1 MRPDQLER
9 RLRERLDAL
18 GPAPR
23 AELLHVPDAPRLRAR
38 RPDRRVL
45 ELPGEPHLRRT
56 SHRLRGG
63 PDAPGGAP
71 GDAARVGTPMDRR
84 HKVWVAG
91 VPPVSG
97 GMGHTAERHQAVAAA
112 MGQISNHAIG
122 RIVALTAIARSGACT
137 GGGGGEASDASEGPT
152 HQPSASSAP
161 SAGGSVDEL
170 VQVNGRGLYL
180 ACTPG
185 EGPTVVFSHGV
196 GGQSVDWD
204 ATLSNLADIPTC
216 VYDRVN
222 VGLSDR
228 EAGRHSATDDVEDLH
243 APLEVAGIEPPYVLV
258 GHSFGGME
266 MLMYAGTY
274 PEDVEGIV
282 LADAPL
288 PFESLLDPPDRR
300 AEIRA
305 ELNANPKGWTST
317 VRPPRHGPWS
327 HRSLASRSPI
337 CSGLSRCFLRNGRTV
352 PMRRRCI
359 ASSRTYPTAAW
370 SNWLRIMTSRWTS
383 PKPSLM
389 LLAKPCRRAAS
400 QVGGHLMSR
409 SRGPCGPRLRT

>member
-1 MRPDQLER
+1 MN
-9 RLRERLDAL
+9 
-18 GPAPR
+18 
-23 AELLHVPDAPRLRAR
+23 
-38 RPDRRVL
+38 
-45 ELPGEPHLRRT
+45 
-56 SHRLRGG
+56 
-63 PDAPGGAP
+63 
-71 GDAARVGTPMDRR
+71 RR

-97 GMGHTAERHQAVAAA
+97 GKGHTAERHQAVAAA
-112 MGQISNHAIG
+112 MGQIPNHAIG
-122 RIVALTAIARSGACT
+122 RIVALTAIVLSGACT

-161 SAGGSVDEL
+161 SAGGSVEEL

-196 GGQSVDWD
+196 GGQSGDWD

-243 APLEVAGIEPPYVLV
+243 ALLEVAEIEPPYVLV

-282 LADAPL
+282 LADATL

-300 AEIRA
+300 VEIRA
-305 ELNANPKGWTST
+305 ELNANPEGVDFYGAYAEARALVASIPGVPVTYLFGAQQVLPPEWEEGAYEAALHRFLEDLPDGRLVELAADHDLPLDEPEAIADA
-317 VRPPRHGPWS
+317 VRQTLS
-327 HRSLASRSPI
+327 AS
-337 CSGLSRCFLRNGRTV
+337 G
-352 PMRRRCI
+352 
-359 ASSRTYPTAAW
+359 
-370 SNWLRIMTSRWTS
+370 
-383 PKPSLM
+383 
-389 LLAKPCRRAAS
+389 
-400 QVGGHLMSR
+400 
-409 SRGPCGPRLRT
+409 